1 MKRTVRVITV
11 LMLIAVMVMGLTSCG
26 FDVKKITGKWSVSTI
41 NGKSAADL
49 AAEVGTIEAA
59 VQRVFDIGEKET
71 TLIQLDVDGSIKETK
86 GENVVKSN
94 GIEVT
99 LEGATFPLAYDEKA
113 DTLTYALEDGGTK
126 YDYVYKRGDYSFTAL
141 NAPAPV
147 EEASGEEEYY
157 DDGEYYEE

>member
-1 MKRTVRVITV
+1 MKRTVRVLTV

-49 AAEVGTIEAA
+49 AAEVGTIEAS

-86 GENVVKSN
+86 GENQIRSN

-99 LEGATFPLAYDEKA
+99 LAGVTFPLAYDEKN
-113 DTLTYALEDGGTK
+113 DTLTYTLEDAGTQ
-126 YDYVYKRGDYSFTAL
+126 YNYVYKRGDYEFTPL
-141 NAPAPV
+141 NVAAPA
-147 EEASGEEEYY
+147 EEATGEEEYS
-157 DDGEYYEE
+157 DEDEYYEE